1 MADNAPDEGVLRILE
16 EPRRIPRLM
25 PEFVLDYSGRGL
37 SLKLLPEQD
46 IHGSYLVRRQNA
58 LLFGPNHLV
67 TRNGNWSCES
77 RKYKNQFLKYFQAPF
92 FNHIYPGPKPK
103 VFYEGNERLLR
114 TVELG
119 DADIALI
126 DRQIFLATPLE
137 VSNWGRWLV
146 TVVPK
151 VAQYIEHGRGRL
163 FCCFAQN
170 GWQKKFLKLLG
181 VDEGMILQ
189 HDPGRTYVC
198 DDVMTVEYS
207 ETNMSI
213 STLERANYFDII
225 IKNRIKMPVRRKL
238 FVSRMSRSRR
248 NPHYRVLQNEAEL
261 AAMLESVGF
270 ETVEPES
277 LSFEEQITL
286 FSGAEQVVFLG
297 GSGIY
302 NTVFC
307 APGTRV
313 VTIESSDKFV
323 GLHLNLLA
331 SLGFRYGVVFGKED
345 PTDTSEAHRRWT
357 VDVPRV
363 HDAIL
368 DFFHS
373 A

>member
-92 FNHIYPGPKPK
+92 FNNIYPGPKPK

-170 GWQKKFLKLLG
+170 VWQKKFLKLLG

>member
-1 MADNAPDEGVLRILE
+1 
-16 EPRRIPRLM
+16 
-25 PEFVLDYSGRGL
+25 
-37 SLKLLPEQD
+37 
-46 IHGSYLVRRQNA
+46 
-58 LLFGPNHLV
+58 
-67 TRNGNWSCES
+67 
-77 RKYKNQFLKYFQAPF
+77 
-92 FNHIYPGPKPK
+92 
-103 VFYEGNERLLR
+103 
-114 TVELG
+114 
-119 DADIALI
+119 
-126 DRQIFLATPLE
+126 
-137 VSNWGRWLV
+137 
-146 TVVPK
+146 
-151 VAQYIEHGRGRL
+151 
-163 FCCFAQN
+163 
-170 GWQKKFLKLLG
+170 
-181 VDEGMILQ
+181 
-189 HDPGRTYVC
+189 
-198 DDVMTVEYS
+198 
-207 ETNMSI
+207 
-213 STLERANYFDII
+213 
-225 IKNRIKMPVRRKL
+225 
-238 FVSRMSRSRR
+238 
-248 NPHYRVLQNEAEL
+248 VLQNEAEL
-261 AAMLESVGF
+261 AAMFESVGF

-277 LSFEEQITL
+277 LSFEEQITW